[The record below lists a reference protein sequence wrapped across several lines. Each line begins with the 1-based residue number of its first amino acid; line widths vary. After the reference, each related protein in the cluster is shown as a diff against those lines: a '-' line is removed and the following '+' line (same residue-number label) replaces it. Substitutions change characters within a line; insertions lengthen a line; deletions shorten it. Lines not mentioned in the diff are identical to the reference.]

1 MEDLLHAFGID
12 GHLILV
18 QVVNFA
24 ILAGLLW
31 YFLYTPVLNL
41 LKEREEKITKGVRDA
56 EEADRLKRHAEKDR
70 KEILTAAQ
78 REAEEVSDRARV
90 SATEKS
96 AEIVSDAEA
105 KAGNILKDAE
115 ARGAA
120 LAEKAQKE
128 SEAEIAKAAILAAEK
143 VLIEK

>member
-41 LKEREEKITKGVRDA
+41 LKEREEKIARGVKDA
-56 EEADRLKRHAEKDR
+56 EDAEKLKANAEENR
-70 KEILTAAQ
+70 KERLTAAQ
-78 REAEEVSDRARV
+78 REAEEVSDRARTR
-90 SATEKS
+90 ATEKS
-96 AEIVSDAEA
+96 AEIVGEAET
-105 KAGNILKDAE
+105 KADNILKDAQ
-115 ARGAA
+115 ARGEA

-128 SEAEIAKAAILAAEK
+128 SEAEIAKAAVLAAEK

>member
-1 MEDLLHAFGID
+1 MEDLIHAFGID

-41 LKEREEKITKGVRDA
+41 LKEREEKIAKGIRDA
-56 EEADRLKRHAEKDR
+56 EDADRLKRHAEKDR
-70 KEILTAAQ
+70 KEVLTAAQ
-78 REAEEVSDRARV
+78 REAEEVVDRAQAR
-90 SATEKS
+90 ANEKS
-96 AEIVSDAEA
+96 AQIVGDAET
-105 KAGNILKDAE
+105 KASNILKDATV
-115 ARGAA
+115 RGEA

-128 SEAEIAKAAILAAEK
+128 SEAEIAKAAVLAAEK